1 MLTFTNT
8 TVNIKDIDGFFVS
21 HQIETIFS
29 KTEKCT
35 ITNLA
40 GRQILVTIKK
50 IRADL
55 I

>member
-1 MLTFTNT
+1 MLTFTNI
-8 TVNIKDIDGFFVS
+8 TVNVKDIDGFFVS
-21 HQIETIFS
+21 HQSETTFS

-35 ITNLA
+35 ITSFA
-40 GRQILVTIKK
+40 GRQIPVTIKK